1 VSNPHFLYHK
11 QKESW
16 EAFERDFEVF
26 DKNRKAY
33 RNIGCRPETRSWFY
47 RAKGVK
53 EVTRKSL
60 ADILIVKAEQEELRK
75 ANLIL
80 STENQVHNGR
90 N

>member
-26 DKNRKAY
+26 DKDRKAY

-53 EVTRKSL
+53 QITRKTF
-60 ADILIVKAEQEELRK
+60 AEILTVKAEQEELRK
-75 ANLIL
+75 AKLLLPSENL
-80 STENQVHNGR
+80 VHNG
-90 N
+90 

>member
-1 VSNPHFLYHK
+1 MSNPHFLYHK

-16 EAFERDFEVF
+16 AAFERDFEVF
-26 DKNRKAY
+26 DKDRKAY

-75 ANLIL
+75 AKLL
-80 STENQVHNGR
+80 LPADDQVHNG
-90 N
+90 

>member
-16 EAFERDFEVF
+16 EAFERDFELF
-26 DKNRKAY
+26 DKNRKSY
-33 RNIGCRPETRSWFY
+33 RNIGCRPETRTWFY

-53 EVTRKSL
+53 EISRKSL

-75 ANLIL
+75 AKLL
-80 STENQVHNGR
+80 LPAEHLVHNG
-90 N
+90 

>member
-1 VSNPHFLYHK
+1 MSNPHFLYHK

-47 RAKGVK
+47 REKGVK
-53 EVTRKSL
+53 QITRKTF
-60 ADILIVKAEQEELRK
+60 AEILTVKSEHEALRK
-75 ANLIL
+75 AKLL
-80 STENQVHNGR
+80 LPAENQVHNG
-90 N
+90 